1 MDEKLL
7 KQILSHAAFTSK
19 PKGKYIAND
28 AYEISVILA
37 TQSASSVSKV
47 KTIELNGA
55 LCTLSTAESTYL
67 MPWSQIFA
75 IRISEQGSVQSS
87 RTGFHA

>member
-7 KQILSHAAFTSK
+7 MQILAHDAFIKESK
-19 PKGKYIAND
+19 GVFSAKD
-28 AYEISVILA
+28 EFEITVILA
-37 TQSASSVSKV
+37 TQTASSINKIKSVEIS
-47 KTIELNGA
+47 GP
-55 LCTLSTAESTYL
+55 LCTLSTNESTYL

-75 IRISEQGSVQSS
+75 IRISEEATVQTS

>member
-7 KQILSHAAFTSK
+7 KKILSHEAFTSES
-19 PKGKYIAND
+19 KGKYKTKD
-28 AYEISVILA
+28 SFVVSVILA
-37 TQSASSVSKV
+37 TQTASSVTKV
-47 KTIELNGA
+47 KTFELDGD
-55 LCTLSTAESTYL
+55 LCIMATAESTYM

-75 IRISEQGSVQSS
+75 IRISEESTVQSS